1 MKIARRRLGRIS
13 CCRAAIV
20 ALVCPSRQ
28 RCVFSLVLVP
38 ALVLELSH
46 IMRWTVIEVMLCYAD
61 LVQWVFG
68 ILTYLAF
75 TV

>member
-1 MKIARRRLGRIS
+1 M
-13 CCRAAIV
+13 
-20 ALVCPSRQ
+20 
-28 RCVFSLVLVP
+28 FSLVLVP